1 MSETNDLGL
10 TDAGLPRKRKGK
22 YLGWSKNK
30 KNMDIREL
38 MKERGIGQVT
48 LGKILGM
55 NTKNVNHLLNRDLE
69 WNIHDCIVE
78 SIKRYD
84 PETNPHGR

>member
-1 MSETNDLGL
+1 
-10 TDAGLPRKRKGK
+10 
-22 YLGWSKNK
+22 
-30 KNMDIREL
+30 MDIRQL

-55 NTKNVNHLLNRDLE
+55 NTKNVNHLLQKELP